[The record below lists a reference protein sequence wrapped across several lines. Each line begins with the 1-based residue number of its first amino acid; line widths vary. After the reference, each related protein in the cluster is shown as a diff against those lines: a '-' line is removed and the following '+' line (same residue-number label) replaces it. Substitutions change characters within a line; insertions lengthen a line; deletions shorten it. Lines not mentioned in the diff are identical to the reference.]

1 MKRCIPVVTS
11 DNSKS
16 GNFSSPNYSKG
27 YPPLTHCRYDFVG
40 HANERVQIV
49 FTDFNLFHP
58 DDGYAQKDPD
68 KQKSFKE
75 LERRNGRGRDLE

>member
-1 MKRCIPVVTS
+1 MKQCIPVVTS

-16 GNFSSPNYSKG
+16 GNFTSPNYPRN

-58 DDGYAQKDPD
+58 DDGYSLRDPD
-68 KQKSFKE
+68 KPKKE
-75 LERRNGRGRDLE
+75 LERRNNGKGLGLE